1 MLREKFPTF
10 QVTIIPRITIS
21 TEESEYDYY
30 DLDQKEGNEMIYRED
45 MVHRYFDLN
54 IILLSY
60 RVGHFS
66 VFAQELCDDGGDEKG
81 AEESGG
87 GGEDDEERHD
97 TVDGGR
103 VRQGL
108 RHRRLLPRQR

>member
-1 MLREKFPTF
+1 MRM
-10 QVTIIPRITIS
+10 
-21 TEESEYDYY
+21 
-30 DLDQKEGNEMIYRED
+30 DQDRED

-66 VFAQELCDDGGDEKG
+66 VSQELCDDRGDEKG

-87 GGEDDEERHD
+87 AGEDDEERHD
-97 TVDGGR
+97 RVDGGR

-108 RHRRLLPRQR
+108 RNRGLLPQ